1 MFGGRGKKFN
11 DGWEYR
17 KVRKMFIDCL
27 FVKLENRLFGWE
39 LAGTSEELEG
49 VDVQYSYDQ
58 TRNEVSRIV
67 TPLHDKKLNFMRPY
81 GYAKS
86 FLFRLTELLY
96 KIISPLRRLVLLL
109 TVMIVPLFA
118 LSFILSITDC
128 EFGSFLPFS
137 LLKQTLPYI
146 GIAYAAVF
154 VIPLL
159 LALLGFALRKLFRL
173 DARA

>member
-1 MFGGRGKKFN
+1 MFGGRGKKSN

-86 FLFRLTELLY
+86 FLFRLT
-96 KIISPLRRLVLLL
+96 
-109 TVMIVPLFA
+109 
-118 LSFILSITDC
+118 
-128 EFGSFLPFS
+128 
-137 LLKQTLPYI
+137 
-146 GIAYAAVF
+146 
-154 VIPLL
+154 
-159 LALLGFALRKLFRL
+159 
-173 DARA
+173 

>member
-39 LAGTSEELEG
+39 LAGT
-49 VDVQYSYDQ
+49 
-58 TRNEVSRIV
+58 SRIV

>member
-128 EFGSFLPFS
+128 EFG
-137 LLKQTLPYI
+137 
-146 GIAYAAVF
+146 
-154 VIPLL
+154 
-159 LALLGFALRKLFRL
+159 
-173 DARA
+173 